1 MGQRDRDGYGIVT
14 LFNYKMR
21 APRFAWIVTN
31 GPLPKGRII
40 LHRCDN
46 PPCCNPDHLSL
57 GTHSD
62 NMRDMA
68 AKGRGANQHGRM
80 GDIGRS
86 TE

>member
-1 MGQRDRDGYGIVT
+1 MGQRDRDGYGIVS
-14 LFNYKMR
+14 LFDHKMR

-31 GPLPKGRII
+31 GPLPDATLIV

-57 GTHSD
+57 GNHAD

-68 AKGRGANQHGRM
+68 AKGRGANQHGRHRHKYM
-80 GDIGRS
+80 S
-86 TE
+86 L